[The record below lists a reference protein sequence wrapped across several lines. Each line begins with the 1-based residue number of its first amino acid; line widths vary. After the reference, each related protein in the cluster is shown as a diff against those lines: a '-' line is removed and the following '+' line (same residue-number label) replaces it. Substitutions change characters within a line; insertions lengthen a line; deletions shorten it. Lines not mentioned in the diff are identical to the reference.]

1 MEDYNLIS
9 FTNKLK
15 EWFTDS
21 PLFPYYEIGNA
32 DNIGLS
38 DYSTYQA
45 TKQSAKSKH
54 PNRSP
59 THLKDIAKECL
70 NTTTIIANDMILF
83 DYGNSIME
91 RNYPHYHIL
100 ENSPVIRKAYH
111 GTKKSKG
118 SEMYESNV
126 GKRDYEKVLWNGK
139 TFTKEYKKNVRG
151 IRNRMSK
158 VSHWGIVDG
167 QGKWLN
173 KESNS
178 YLNTHY
184 KYIEN
189 ILDNDVIYRLASE
202 FGMKL
207 GRKQDTGLIDE
218 FAMQQDTSVENIIDI
233 FGSFME

>member
-15 EWFTDS
+15 EWFADS

-54 PNRSP
+54 PNRNP
-59 THLKDIAKECL
+59 THLKDIAKQCL
-70 NTTTIIANDMILF
+70 NTTTITADDMVVF
-83 DYGNSIME
+83 DYGNAIME
-91 RNYPHYHIL
+91 NNYPHYHIL
-100 ENSPVIRKAYH
+100 ENSPVIRKSGK
-111 GTKKSKG
+111 GTTKSKG
-118 SEMYESNV
+118 SQDKYTNKSQ
-126 GKRDYEKVLWNGK
+126 RDYEIVVWNGK
-139 TFTKEYKKNVRG
+139 TFTKEYQKNVRG

-178 YLNTHY
+178 YVNTHY
-184 KYIEN
+184 QYIEN
-189 ILDNDVIYRLASE
+189 ILDNDVIYKLASE
-202 FGMKL
+202 FGMKVV
-207 GRKQDTGLIDE
+207 RKQDIGYQEEYDLQEIL
-218 FAMQQDTSVENIIDI
+218 S
-233 FGSFME
+233 SFEESEE